1 MQQYGMMP
9 LMMPP
14 AGMMPATMMPA
25 TMMPV
30 NLAAQAPPTP
40 VNQAQAPPTS
50 TESVAPATAPEATS
64 ATGEVGTYIS
74 YCNSR

>member
-14 AGMMPATMMPA
+14 AGMMPT

-30 NLAAQAPPTP
+30 NLAQAPPTT
-40 VNQAQAPPTS
+40 VNPAQAPPTS